1 MRINNLQRV
10 LSTVRRAVDEYKM
23 ILPGD
28 KVAVGLSGGKDSLVL
43 LAALRSLM
51 RFFPG
56 GFSLE
61 AVTIDMGIPGTDYS
75 ELIKYCDSIGVP
87 YTIIKTDIYEIIFNI
102 RKETHPCSL
111 CSKMRRGALNT
122 AITDRGINKLALG
135 HHADDVIETLM
146 LSLFYEGRLSVFKP
160 VSYMDRTKVTLIR
173 PLIYTWEKQ
182 IRITA
187 KDLPV
192 LHNACPANHNTKREY
207 MKDMLSK
214 LEHDIPHVRK
224 LIMSAVAHP
233 DRNSLW
239 DSAETDETL

>member
-10 LSTVRRAVDEYKM
+10 LSTVRRAVEEYNM

-43 LAALRSLM
+43 LAALNLLRLFM
-51 RFFPG
+51 PG

-61 AVTIDMGIPGTDYS
+61 AVTIDMGIPDTDFAQLR
-75 ELIKYCDSIGVP
+75 EYCQQIDVP
-87 YTIIKTDIYEIIFNI
+87 YTIVRTDIYEIIFNI
-102 RKETHPCSL
+102 RKESHPCSL
-111 CSKMRRGALNT
+111 CSKMRRGALNST
-122 AITDRGINKLALG
+122 IIDRGINKLALG

-160 VSYMDRTKVTLIR
+160 VSFMDRTKVTVIR

-187 KDLPV
+187 KGLPV
-192 LHNACPANHNTKREY
+192 LHNACPADHNTKREY
-207 MKDMLSK
+207 MKDMLYS
-214 LEHDIPHVRK
+214 LEKDIPHVRK
-224 LIMSAVAHP
+224 LIMSAVSHP
-233 DRNSLW
+233 ERNSLW
-239 DSAETDETL
+239 DSGQVDGD